1 MDHRLAAVRCVMHA
15 RANAPMQLMFEVWVS
30 QELEKELDNC
40 LMTEKE
46 MKKLMGIY
54 WPGVH
59 SVHGRDPPNALVD
72 VWRAGEESRRALG
85 EKEARRVRKE
95 VREAEQSQAFERQA
109 EDKRKAAE
117 VETARREEAD
127 RKEVRRIECRMNMA
141 SPLQSTRRNSNGNG
155 VSQRW
160 IAAHNRCGERRRR
173 RLCRRASRRRR
184 SSGRSSASVRRTT
197 PSNARRRRSAR
208 RRRRPTRWR
217 RKRRRRSK
225 YSRCATCD

>member
-1 MDHRLAAVRCVMHA
+1 
-15 RANAPMQLMFEVWVS
+15 
-30 QELEKELDNC
+30 
-40 LMTEKE
+40 

-127 RKEVRRIECRMNMA
+127 RKEVRGIECRMRIA
-141 SPLQSTRRNSNGNG
+141 SPLQSTRRNSNGCPSGGWRLTTDAANG
-155 VSQRW
+155 AGGGSAGAHQEGGGVPGGAAQACGGQR
-160 IAAHNRCGERRRR
+160 HQTQGEGG
-173 RLCRRASRRRR
+173 A
-184 SSGRSSASVRRTT
+184 
-197 PSNARRRRSAR
+197 
-208 RRRRPTRWR
+208 
-217 RKRRRRSK
+217 
-225 YSRCATCD
+225 